1 MVFSPVGNIARSML
15 EKSNRAHLLLPPF
28 RFTEVNF
35 RDNFHY
41 FRHLGY
47 QNIELESIKARKF

>member
-1 MVFSPVGNIARSML
+1 ML

-47 QNIELESIKARKF
+47 QNVELESIRARKF